1 MKIGELAEALGT
13 TVTALRYYEKRGLV
27 HPPRTEGGTRTYGE
41 EEAARFRAL
50 LALSAQEVPLDVIAE
65 LTTIRSHSASGDAA
79 SRAVEETL
87 AGLEQ
92 ELRERRRQL
101 NALLADITKARKAL
115 PACHGCARP
124 PRRSVC
130 ASCPDSSPLLRTQV
144 MQLVW
149 DEGQDEERGD
159 E

>member
-27 HPPRTEGGTRTYGE
+27 HPARTRGGTRTYGE

-50 LALSAQEVPLDVIAE
+50 LALTAQEVPLDVIAE
-65 LTTIRSHSASGDAA
+65 LAAIRTRHATGDGA
-79 SRAVEETL
+79 SRAVEEGL
-87 AGLEQ
+87 SGLEQ
-92 ELRERRRQL
+92 ALRERRRQL
-101 NALLADITKARKAL
+101 NALLADIAKARKAL

-124 PRRSVC
+124 PRRSAC
-130 ASCPDSSPLLRTQV
+130 AGCPDSRPLLRTRV

-149 DEGQDEERGD
+149 DEERMEERDDG
-159 E
+159 